1 MDFCLQLG
9 LYAFFWRG
17 LGYGRAPRSHV
28 PSSAGNATLPSRNA
42 ARAEWA
48 RDIPSPIAADLL
60 GINISTATQW
70 ASRTRRDWTDYIA
83 ERAQTQERHA
93 REGQE

>member
-1 MDFCLQLG
+1 MG
-9 LYAFFWRG
+9 
-17 LGYGRAPRSHV
+17 PR
-28 PSSAGNATLPSRNA
+28 L
-42 ARAEWA
+42 
-48 RDIPSPIAADLL
+48 PSPIAADLL